1 MRRREINVMRTA
13 NSTDSRSTTVADV
26 PFTNGTIRIQVDTW
40 KKPVVDVTPQDSHTV
55 DHVMASTATAAWG
68 QIDKLNALIATRSN
82 LTAVDNSGYAT
93 SRSMTVGDT
102 TVRVRVSFRL
112 NVGVPTYIVHPIAEA
127 ILGEAMTCALHV
139 VDPNMAQ
146 VMKQDTVEK
155 ITAQMMSGFASMTFN
170 LFADLNLF
178 GGSNPDSSP
187 ETGETDEDTTK
198 PKEA

>member
-1 MRRREINVMRTA
+1 MRKQRTAA
-13 NSTDSRSTTVADV
+13 NSTDSRSTSVADV
-26 PFTNGTIRIQVDTW
+26 PFTHGTIRVRVDVW
-40 KKPVVDVTPQDSHTV
+40 KRPSVDVTPQDSHTA
-55 DHVMASTATAAWG
+55 DHIMASTATAVWG
-68 QIDKLNALIATRSN
+68 QIDKLNALIAARSN
-82 LTAVDNSGYAT
+82 LTAVDNNGYTA

-146 VMKQDTVEK
+146 VMKRDTVEK
-155 ITAQMMSGFASMTFN
+155 VTAQMMSGFASMAFN
-170 LFADLNLF
+170 LFADFNPF
-178 GGSNPDSSP
+178 RGSDPSSSP
-187 ETGETDEDTTK
+187 ETGEDTTK